1 MNCILAFER
10 RRQTNFLR
18 RANIGSRFRF
28 KHLSHRY
35 MEHKKKRCILA
46 KDSTASLKGLES
58 VTWYWF
64 GWTALCFR
72 EWVNKWYHQRQLMF
86 FHLQFSSE
94 VLLLAVWLKQQF
106 DLSSTLGSI
115 DAIPPQKKQKSKTK
129 QNKIQSL
136 SNLRYFWIAYRFCYD
151 ERCENE
157 Q

>member
-1 MNCILAFER
+1 
-10 RRQTNFLR
+10 
-18 RANIGSRFRF
+18 
-28 KHLSHRY
+28 
-35 MEHKKKRCILA
+35 
-46 KDSTASLKGLES
+46 
-58 VTWYWF
+58 
-64 GWTALCFR
+64 
-72 EWVNKWYHQRQLMF
+72 MF

-136 SNLRYFWIAYRFCYD
+136 SNLRYFWIAYRFCYY

-157 Q
+157 QCYIIDTKMLSTTIALYFNKST